1 MIQSVGAFGAVAG
14 LLLINYLSDTRGMKY
29 GIVVGQFVAI
39 FGIGRKIVN
48 DLVTILGGYTASVA
62 TLVVSQFFCGFAA
75 CSLIVIVYIMPAEY
89 CNDHFRQN
97 MIVALNYSW

>member
-14 LLLINYLSDTRGMKY
+14 LLLINYLSDTRGRKY

-62 TLVVSQFFCGFAA
+62 TLVVSQFFCGFTGAA
-75 CSLIVIVYIMPAEY
+75 LMISVYFMPAEY
-89 CNDHFRQN
+89 CDDDLRQY
-97 MIVALNYSW
+97 MVIIINYSW